1 MANGDALKTVGL
13 VINPTAAKGN
23 GRLVG
28 EQVTD
33 ELAKHHVAVVNLS
46 GSDETAAV
54 AAATR
59 AIKQGDID
67 ALLVVG
73 GDGAVHL
80 GVNLCAGTDL
90 PLGIVACGT
99 GNDIATTLGLPIN
112 DAAAAVSQAI
122 AKLDSPRRIDAGK
135 AHSSTGQ
142 FWFIGT
148 VSAGFDALV
157 NRRANRMTW
166 PKGQRRYELA
176 MLLELASFKPIR
188 YEAVVDGEPRV
199 IEAMLCA
206 VANAPCFGG
215 GMMIAPEAKIDDGWL
230 DLFIVHKISRPELI
244 RIFPKVYTGAHV
256 SHPAVEIIRAKSI
269 TLDSGLMPAFSDGEA
284 VGHSPISVTV
294 EPGALLVLA

>member
-1 MANGDALKTVGL
+1 MVDGDVLKTVGL
-13 VINPTAAKGN
+13 IVNPSAGKGN
-23 GRLVG
+23 GRVIG
-28 EQVTD
+28 QRVID
-33 ELAKHHVAVVNLS
+33 ELARHNVAVVDLS
-46 GSDETAAV
+46 ASTESAAKS
-54 AAATR
+54 AASR
-59 AIKQGDID
+59 AINQGDLD

-80 GVNLCAGTDL
+80 GANLCAGTEL
-90 PLGIVACGT
+90 PLGVIACGT

-112 DAAAAVSQAI
+112 NAEAAVSLAI
-122 AKLDSPRRIDAGK
+122 GKINAPRRIDAGK
-135 AHSSTGQ
+135 AHSSIGQ
-142 FWFIGT
+142 FWFLGT

-157 NRRANRMTW
+157 NRRANQMTW

-188 YEAVVDGEPRV
+188 YEAVIDGQTRV

-206 VANAPCFGG
+206 VANSPCFGG
-215 GMMIAPEAKIDDGWL
+215 GMMITPEAKIDDGLL

-269 TLDSGLMPAFSDGEA
+269 KLDSGMMPAFSDGEA

>member
-13 VINPTAAKGN
+13 IINPTAAKGN

-33 ELAKHHVAVVNLS
+33 ELAKHNVAVVNLS
-46 GSDETAAV
+46 GSDESAAV

-73 GDGAVHL
+73 GDGVVHL

-135 AHSSTGQ
+135 ANSSTGQ

>member
-1 MANGDALKTVGL
+1 MVNGDALKTVGL
-13 VINPTAAKGN
+13 IINPTAAKGK

-28 EQVTD
+28 EQVID
-33 ELAKHHVAVVNLS
+33 ELAKRDIAVINLS
-46 GSDETAAV
+46 GSDESHAIAI
-54 AAATR
+54 ATR
-59 AIKQGDID
+59 AIKQGDLD

-99 GNDIATTLGLPIN
+99 GNDIASTLSLPIN
-112 DAAAAVSQAI
+112 DAAAAVSQAL

-135 AHSSTGQ
+135 AHSSIGQ

-157 NRRANRMTW
+157 NRRANRMSW

-188 YEAVVDGEPRV
+188 YEAVVDGKPRV
-199 IEAMLCA
+199 IEGMLCA

-215 GMMIAPEAKIDDGWL
+215 GMMIAPDAKIDDGYL

-256 SHPAVEIIRAKSI
+256 GHPAVEIIRAKSI
-269 TLDSGLMPAFSDGEA
+269 KLDSGLMPAFSDGEP
-284 VGHSPISVTV
+284 VGHAPISVTV